1 MTFPGLIKADD
12 HSPYDERAI
21 DKLRSLVESAK
32 ICMFTTSLL
41 QWPLESRPADW
52 QAIDERGNIWF
63 FNGKLADTELEF
75 SDGNTVV
82 PHVQV
87 FYSNAGK
94 SEFLSLIGNAT
105 IARNGEVQFSQI
117 HFPGGPRWLNLI
129 GTDASYQLIKF
140 TPVEAYYWDNTY
152 NTMMPLLKS
161 VA

>member
-1 MTFPGLIKADD
+1 MTFPGLIKAHNRVD
-12 HSPYDERAI
+12 YDERAI

-52 QAIDERGNIWF
+52 QAIDESGNIWF
-63 FNGKLADTELEF
+63 YNGNLTKVQPEF
-75 SDGNTVV
+75 FDGDSVV

-105 IARNGEVQFSQI
+105 VTHNPEAQLMHVNFLAAP
-117 HFPGGPRWLNLI
+117 HWLTSLQSN
-129 GTDASYQLIKF
+129 TSRQLIKF
-140 TPVEAYYWDNTY
+140 TPVEAYYWDNTC
-152 NTMMPLLKS
+152 NTMVPLLRS